1 MSGIQAE
8 LDKLSKEAEE
18 KKAEADKLVR
28 LSATFPDLQK
38 HVGRWNKVAYYSASV
53 NSKVERF
60 DLRHNCGCCQDS
72 PLEVWPYLETSDGK
86 VYSDPPCFQVGEKY
100 YLGGDRP
107 YPKWREKL
115 EAAGLPE
122 VIIGAISMHFK
133 EDKEARIQSAYESD
147 EVPEDPEPFV

>member
-1 MSGIQAE
+1 MSSIQEE
-8 LDKLSKEAEE
+8 LTKLNKEASE
-18 KKAEADKLVR
+18 KASEAEKLLR
-28 LSATFPDLQK
+28 LSASFPDLQK

-53 NSKVERF
+53 NSKVQRF
-60 DLRHNCGCCQDS
+60 DIRHNCGCCSDS
-72 PLEVWPYLETSDGK
+72 PLEVWPYLETPDGN

-115 EAAGLPE
+115 EAAGIPE
-122 VIIGAISMHFK
+122 VIIGAISMHFR
-133 EDKEARIQSAYESD
+133 EDRDNRIRAACEDD